1 MSMDRWKRADEIGS
15 LARVVVVG
23 RPGLEFDGRLA
34 KSHPAEGA
42 VYVEGP
48 MVDVSATAIRD
59 RVQAEKSTTGLVP
72 DSVADYIAAN
82 ELYR

>member
-1 MSMDRWKRADEIGS
+1 
-15 LARVVVVG
+15 
-23 RPGLEFDGRLA
+23 
-34 KSHPAEGA
+34 
-42 VYVEGP
+42 

-59 RVQAEKSTTGLVP
+59 RVQAEKSITGLVP